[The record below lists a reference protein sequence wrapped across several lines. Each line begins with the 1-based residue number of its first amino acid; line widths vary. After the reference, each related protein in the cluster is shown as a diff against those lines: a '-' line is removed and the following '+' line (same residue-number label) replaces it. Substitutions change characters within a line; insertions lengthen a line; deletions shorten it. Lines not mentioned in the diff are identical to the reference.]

1 MRRFGDQ
8 KKQPEELFGA
18 WETTESGAADTSGE
32 EEAGLDLLELYL
44 EELRAVPQLSVQE
57 EAELT
62 GRAAMGEEHA
72 KQRLTEG
79 YLMYAL
85 TLVKD
90 YMGGPLSV
98 SELIAVAN
106 LALVQAVSRYLA
118 NAVTSAK
125 NTEGELESAVLR
137 DTITAEVEA
146 ALKHSCGEAQS
157 SGQEEQAIAERLNRL
172 TEISRVMATELGRQ
186 ATESEL
192 AERMRSTEEEIRELV
207 KMSMQAL

>member
-32 EEAGLDLLELYL
+32 EETGLDLLELYL

-62 GRAAMGEEHA
+62 GRTARGEEHA

-137 DTITAEVEA
+137 DTITSEVEA
-146 ALKHSCGEAQS
+146 ALKHSCEEAQS

>member
-1 MRRFGDQ
+1 MRRLGDQ

-62 GRAAMGEEHA
+62 GRAARGEEHA

-137 DTITAEVEA
+137 DTITAEVAA
-146 ALKHSCGEAQS
+146 ALKHSCEEAQS